1 MTDIISTLGDEI
13 LCHILSFL
21 QTKQSVATTILSKRW
36 NHLYLSVPNL
46 YFLNTITDQDSNFNF
61 NDFVSSVLL
70 SRDVTFPIKSFHL
83 DVTYEHSLRLYIHN
97 PANRITKWI
106 NFVLQRGVE
115 DIQLRVEHRGLSK
128 LPVRILNCRTLVV
141 LKLSGFQMDEGL
153 SSVILP
159 SIKTLHLEYIWLPT
173 LRDFMLLLIGCPIL
187 EDFFTFDVTFDSKVD
202 SLTSNEWKN
211 FYIRNLTRVN
221 IDCARCFFPLEAV
234 HNVPSMRL
242 EINEVCL

>member
-1 MTDIISTLGDEI
+1 
-13 LCHILSFL
+13 
-21 QTKQSVATTILSKRW
+21 
-36 NHLYLSVPNL
+36 
-46 YFLNTITDQDSNFNF
+46 
-61 NDFVSSVLL
+61 
-70 SRDVTFPIKSFHL
+70 
-83 DVTYEHSLRLYIHN
+83 
-97 PANRITKWI
+97 
-106 NFVLQRGVE
+106 
-115 DIQLRVEHRGLSK
+115 
-128 LPVRILNCRTLVV
+128 
-141 LKLSGFQMDEGL
+141 MDEGL

-242 EINEVCL
+242 EINEVCLWYIFFWSSNLMA